1 MSVPAQPPLA
11 ETPSQPKPYR
21 TVQTK
26 NDGSQVIQAPGL
38 KLTYFPTT
46 AFQRILRYEAS
57 GGLSIIPQV
66 DAELEWKK
74 VTAATDA
81 QSFKAAADAIVA
93 RARRDGRLRNDVN

>member
-1 MSVPAQPPLA
+1 M
-11 ETPSQPKPYR
+11 
-21 TVQTK
+21 QTK

-66 DAELEWKK
+66 DGAEWKK
-74 VTAATDA
+74 VTTATDA
-81 QSFKAAADAIVA
+81 QSFKAAAEAIVA